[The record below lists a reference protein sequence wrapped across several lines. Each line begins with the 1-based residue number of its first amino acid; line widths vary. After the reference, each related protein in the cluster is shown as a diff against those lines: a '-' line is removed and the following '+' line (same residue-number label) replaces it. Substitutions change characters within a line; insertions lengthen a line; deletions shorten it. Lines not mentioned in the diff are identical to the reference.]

1 MSNSTDGK
9 KKWTYGMDLDSRGG
23 QSQRQLTTS
32 NLKIYGKKADNHD
45 GRRDDAESNLWDDAE
60 SNFWDDAESNPLVKY
75 WDDAKSN
82 P

>member
-1 MSNSTDGK
+1 MVK
-9 KKWTYGMDLDSRGG
+9 KKWTYGVDLDSRGD

-32 NLKIYGKKADNHD
+32 NLKICGKKADNHD
-45 GRRDDAESNLWDDAE
+45 GRRDDAESNLWDDAK
-60 SNFWDDAESNPLVKY
+60 SNPLIKY